1 MRALPIC
8 FLLLLAGCERAF
20 DQRYSDVEAQ
30 VKTEAEKLDRD
41 LQRENAK
48 QTNKKEVDPG

>member
-1 MRALPIC
+1 MRALPTC